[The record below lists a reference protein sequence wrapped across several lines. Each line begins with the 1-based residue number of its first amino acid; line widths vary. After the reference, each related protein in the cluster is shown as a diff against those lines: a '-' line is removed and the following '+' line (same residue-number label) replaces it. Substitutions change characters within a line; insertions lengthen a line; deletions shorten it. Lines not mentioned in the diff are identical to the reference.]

1 MDSKKT
7 VSFRATNCE
16 NCSFTGN
23 MSYGSDVGFD
33 IIDSKGIAVNENRHF
48 SEQVLNEYYETM
60 KLVHASS
67 NEIAEK
73 VGDKNHK
80 EIVELLES
88 IVREQSKSPLDYIE
102 TLVSL
107 GANTL
112 TIWPAIKH
120 LIGMLQV

>member
-7 VSFRATNCE
+7 VSYRATNCE

-33 IIDSKGIAVNENRHF
+33 ILDSKGITVSENRHF
-48 SEQVLNEYYETM
+48 SEKVLNAYHETM
-60 KLVHASS
+60 KLVHESS
-67 NEIAEK
+67 NEIVEK

-80 EIVELLES
+80 EIVKLLDG
-88 IVREQSKSPLDYIE
+88 ITRAQSKSPLDYMEI
-102 TLVSL
+102 LVSS

-112 TIWPAIKH
+112 SIWPAIKH
-120 LIGMLQV
+120 LIGLLPV